1 MALENINGRM
11 EGDSLANMLMIRK
24 RYLISFFKNSK
35 SNVINTRVMVFIIG
49 QTGIFTMDNG
59 KMENSMERE
68 YIKQI
73 TKYEKDFGKM
83 VTEFRGRLMEN
94 ENIRKCSNQ
103 D

>member
-24 RYLISFFKNSK
+24 
-35 SNVINTRVMVFIIG
+35 RVMVFIIG